1 MSKRLLIDA
10 RQIEETRVITTT
22 NDFIDDFE
30 YEVHSRRQLKGNI
43 YLARVTRVEPSLQ
56 AAFVEYGGN
65 RQGFLAFSEIHPDYY
80 RIPVED
86 RQKLIAEVSAK
97 TDEELNINNNIS
109 DENEDD
115 VSEEELRKVKRN
127 LYRNYKI
134 QEVIARRQI
143 LLVQVVKEERGTKG
157 AALTT
162 YISIA
167 GRYCVL
173 MPNTPRG
180 GGVSRKIANVT
191 DRRRLKSVVENLDV
205 SPGMAVIVRT
215 AGSKRTKLE
224 IKRDYLNS
232 IAIWENVK
240 NLTLESNAPFLIHEE
255 GSLVKRAIRDL
266 YHSDID
272 EVLVE
277 GLEAYRSCKD
287 YMKAL
292 MPSHA
297 KKVQQYNDEKIP
309 LFQKYKLDAQLSD
322 IFNPRVTLKSGGY
335 LIIDQTEALVAVDVN
350 SGKATRERSIE
361 DTALKT
367 NLEAAEEFARQAR
380 LRDLSGLVVIDF
392 IDMEESKNRITI
404 EKKLKDAMRKDRARI
419 QIGEI
424 SSFGLLELSRQR
436 LRPSVVESSS
446 ELCSHCGGSGRI
458 QSIEVSA
465 IQILRSIEEEGSDEK
480 NIGVNIH
487 AHSNVILHILNNKRV
502 QLNEIETR
510 YDIVIQ
516 FINDNSFIP
525 PLKKIETIQKP
536 NLNKANPN
544 KPNPNK
550 PNPNPNPNKPN
561 PNLNPNKPN
570 PNKPNPNKPKL
581 EIAENKEL
589 STSDEDENQRRKK
602 RGRRIGRRK
611 KKFDDQAFPEINIKE
626 EKEDDKSEDKSEDK
640 SDFHPNQ
647 LIPNQDIK
655 ARQPRRNYKKKD
667 NSQIKDDDLDKK
679 SLIDENTMKQEN
691 KKNVKKS
698 IVSSNKKTKLEETI
712 EDKVNKD
719 KVKSDG
725 NVNLREI
732 KTSAP
737 IEVNK
742 VDEKSDSKKPKKKGW
757 WST

>member
-22 NDFIDDFE
+22 NDIIDDFE

-56 AAFVEYGGN
+56 AAFIEYGGN

-86 RQKLIAEVSAK
+86 KKKLIAEASAQ
-97 TDEELNINNNIS
+97 TDEDLKLIENINEDS
-109 DENEDD
+109 ALDYNEED
-115 VSEEELRKVKRN
+115 LKKVKKS

-180 GGVSRKIANVT
+180 GGVSRKISNIT
-191 DRRRLKSVVENLDV
+191 DRKRLKKVVDELDV
-205 SPGMAVIVRT
+205 PTGMAVIVRT
-215 AGSKRTKLE
+215 AGSKRTKTE
-224 IKRDYLNS
+224 IKRDYSNS
-232 IAIWENVK
+232 TSIWENVK

-266 YHSDID
+266 YHSDIN
-272 EVLVE
+272 EVLVD
-277 GLEAYRSCKD
+277 GNEAYKTCKN
-287 YMKAL
+287 YMKSL

-297 KKVQQYNDEKIP
+297 KKVQQYNDDKNP
-309 LFQKYKLDAQLSD
+309 LFQKYKVDSQLHD
-322 IFNPRVTLKSGGY
+322 IFNPKVTLKSGGY

-380 LRDLSGLVVIDF
+380 LRDLSGLIVIDF
-392 IDMEESKNRITI
+392 IDMEENKNRINV
-404 EKKLKDAMRKDRARI
+404 EKKLKETMRKDRARI

-424 SSFGLLELSRQR
+424 SNFGLLELSRQR

-446 ELCSHCGGSGRI
+446 ELCPHCGGSGRI

-465 IQILRSIEEEGSDEK
+465 IQILRSIEEECSSEE
-480 NIGVNIH
+480 NMAISVS
-487 AHSNVILHILNNKRV
+487 AHSDIIIHILNNKRSH
-502 QLNEIETR
+502 LNEIEIR
-510 YDIVIQ
+510 YGISIN
-516 FINDNSFIP
+516 FINDNTIIP
-525 PLKKIETIQKP
+525 PLR
-536 NLNKANPN
+536 
-544 KPNPNK
+544 
-550 PNPNPNPNKPN
+550 
-561 PNLNPNKPN
+561 
-570 PNKPNPNKPKL
+570 KL
-581 EIAENKEL
+581 EVIKKNNFKQNNSTENKQDTSSSDNDEKQIRKKRSKRPVKKRRKEENKTKIDNSSNSTDEDKNDKVKETALDENKEL
-589 STSDEDENQRRKK
+589 EPDKDNTKK
-602 RGRRIGRRK
+602 IDAKQKNTK
-611 KKFDDQAFPEINIKE
+611 KKIIQKSKTKIDTKIKN
-626 EKEDDKSEDKSEDK
+626 EKDKLGKT
-640 SDFHPNQ
+640 
-647 LIPNQDIK
+647 
-655 ARQPRRNYKKKD
+655 A
-667 NSQIKDDDLDKK
+667 
-679 SLIDENTMKQEN
+679 EN
-691 KKNVKKS
+691 K
-698 IVSSNKKTKLEETI
+698 IDLRKTQ
-712 EDKVNKD
+712 
-719 KVKSDG
+719 S
-725 NVNLREI
+725 
-732 KTSAP
+732 SAP
-737 IEVNK
+737 IEIMK
-742 VDEKSDSKKPKKKGW
+742 VDGKLNSDKTKKKGW

>member
-22 NDFIDDFE
+22 NDIIDDFE

-56 AAFVEYGGN
+56 AAFIEYGGN

-86 RQKLIAEVSAK
+86 KKKLIAEASAQ
-97 TDEELNINNNIS
+97 TDEELKLIENING
-109 DENEDD
+109 DNELDFN
-115 VSEEELRKVKRN
+115 EEDLKKVKKN

-180 GGVSRKIANVT
+180 GGVSRKIANIT
-191 DRRRLKSVVENLDV
+191 DRKRLKKVVDELDV
-205 SPGMAVIVRT
+205 PTGMAVIVRT
-215 AGSKRTKLE
+215 AGSKRTKTE
-224 IKRDYLNS
+224 IKRDYSNS
-232 IAIWENVK
+232 TSIWENVK

-272 EVLVE
+272 EVLVD
-277 GLEAYRSCKD
+277 GNEAYKTCKN
-287 YMKAL
+287 YMKSL

-297 KKVQQYNDEKIP
+297 KKVQQYNDDKNP
-309 LFQKYKLDAQLSD
+309 LFQKYKVDSQLHD
-322 IFNPRVTLKSGGY
+322 IFNPKVTLKSGGY

-380 LRDLSGLVVIDF
+380 LRDLSGLIVIDF
-392 IDMEESKNRITI
+392 IDMEENKNRINV
-404 EKKLKDAMRKDRARI
+404 EKKLKETMRKDRARI

-424 SSFGLLELSRQR
+424 SNFGLLELSRQR
-436 LRPSVVESSS
+436 LRPSIVENSS
-446 ELCSHCGGSGRI
+446 ELCPHCGGSGRI

-465 IQILRSIEEEGSDEK
+465 IQILRSIEEECSSEE
-480 NIGVNIH
+480 NMAISVS
-487 AHSNVILHILNNKRV
+487 AHSDIIIHILNNKRSH
-502 QLNEIETR
+502 LNEIEIR
-510 YDIVIQ
+510 YGISIN
-516 FINDNSFIP
+516 FINDNTIIP
-525 PLKKIETIQKP
+525 PLKKLEVTKKNDFKQNNSTEDKKDTTSSDNDEKQIKKKRSKRPVKKRRKEENQTKINNFSNSTDKAKNDKVKETAS
-536 NLNKANPN
+536 N
-544 KPNPNK
+544 
-550 PNPNPNPNKPN
+550 
-561 PNLNPNKPN
+561 
-570 PNKPNPNKPKL
+570 
-581 EIAENKEL
+581 ENKEL
-589 STSDEDENQRRKK
+589 KTDKDNTKNINAKQKNP
-602 RGRRIGRRK
+602 K
-611 KKFDDQAFPEINIKE
+611 KKIIRKSKTKTDTKIKNDQ
-626 EKEDDKSEDKSEDK
+626 DK
-640 SDFHPNQ
+640 
-647 LIPNQDIK
+647 
-655 ARQPRRNYKKKD
+655 
-667 NSQIKDDDLDKK
+667 LDKTAVDK
-679 SLIDENTMKQEN
+679 IDLR
-691 KKNVKKS
+691 
-698 IVSSNKKTKLEETI
+698 KTQ
-712 EDKVNKD
+712 
-719 KVKSDG
+719 S
-725 NVNLREI
+725 
-732 KTSAP
+732 SAP
-737 IEVNK
+737 IEIMK
-742 VDEKSDSKKPKKKGW
+742 VDGKLNSDKTKKKGW

>member
-22 NDFIDDFE
+22 NDIIDDFE

-56 AAFVEYGGN
+56 AAFIEYGGN

-86 RQKLIAEVSAK
+86 KKKLIAEASAQ
-97 TDEELNINNNIS
+97 TDEDLKLIENINEDS
-109 DENEDD
+109 ALDYNEED
-115 VSEEELRKVKRN
+115 LKKVKKS

-180 GGVSRKIANVT
+180 GGVSRKIANIT
-191 DRRRLKSVVENLDV
+191 DRKRLKKVVDELDV
-205 SPGMAVIVRT
+205 PTGMAVIVRT
-215 AGSKRTKLE
+215 AGSKRTKTE
-224 IKRDYLNS
+224 IKRDYSNS
-232 IAIWENVK
+232 TSIWENVK

-272 EVLVE
+272 EVLVD
-277 GLEAYRSCKD
+277 GNEAYKTCKN
-287 YMKAL
+287 YMKSL

-297 KKVQQYNDEKIP
+297 KKVQQYNDDKNP
-309 LFQKYKLDAQLSD
+309 LFQKYKVDSQLHD
-322 IFNPRVTLKSGGY
+322 IFNPKVTLKSGGY

-380 LRDLSGLVVIDF
+380 LRDLSGLIVIDF
-392 IDMEESKNRITI
+392 IDMEENKNRINV
-404 EKKLKDAMRKDRARI
+404 EKKLKETMRKDRARI

-424 SSFGLLELSRQR
+424 SNFGLLELSRQR
-436 LRPSVVESSS
+436 LRPSIVENSS
-446 ELCSHCGGSGRI
+446 ELCPHCGGSGRI

-465 IQILRSIEEEGSDEK
+465 IQILRSIEEECSSEE
-480 NIGVNIH
+480 NMAISVS
-487 AHSNVILHILNNKRV
+487 AHSDIIIHILNNKRSH
-502 QLNEIETR
+502 LNEIEIR
-510 YDIVIQ
+510 YGISIN
-516 FINDNSFIP
+516 FINDNTIIP
-525 PLKKIETIQKP
+525 PLKKLEVIKKNNFKQNNSTENKQDTSSSDNDEKQIRKKRSKRPVKKRRKEENKTKIDNSSNSTDEDKNDKVKETA
-536 NLNKANPN
+536 LD
-544 KPNPNK
+544 
-550 PNPNPNPNKPN
+550 
-561 PNLNPNKPN
+561 
-570 PNKPNPNKPKL
+570 
-581 EIAENKEL
+581 ENKEL
-589 STSDEDENQRRKK
+589 EPDKDNTKK
-602 RGRRIGRRK
+602 IDAKQKNTK
-611 KKFDDQAFPEINIKE
+611 KKIIRRSKTKTDTKIKN
-626 EKEDDKSEDKSEDK
+626 EKDKPGKKAEDK
-640 SDFHPNQ
+640 
-647 LIPNQDIK
+647 I
-655 ARQPRRNYKKKD
+655 
-667 NSQIKDDDLDKK
+667 DLR
-679 SLIDENTMKQEN
+679 
-691 KKNVKKS
+691 
-698 IVSSNKKTKLEETI
+698 KTQ
-712 EDKVNKD
+712 
-719 KVKSDG
+719 S
-725 NVNLREI
+725 
-732 KTSAP
+732 SAP
-737 IEVNK
+737 IEIMK
-742 VDEKSDSKKPKKKGW
+742 VDGKLNSDKTKKKGW

>member
-10 RQIEETRVITTT
+10 RQTEETRVITTT
-22 NDFIDDFE
+22 NDVIDDFE

-97 TDEELNINNNIS
+97 TDEELNINQNIS

-180 GGVSRKIANVT
+180 GGVSRKIANIT

-205 SPGMAVIVRT
+205 SEGMAVIVRT
-215 AGSKRTKLE
+215 AGSKRTKVE

-232 IAIWENVK
+232 MATWENVK
-240 NLTLESNAPFLIHEE
+240 KLTLESNAPFLIHEE

-277 GLEAYRSCKD
+277 GIEAYRSCKD
-287 YMKAL
+287 YMKSL

-309 LFQKYKLDAQLSD
+309 LFQKYKLDAQLTD

-335 LIIDQTEALVAVDVN
+335 LIIDQTEALVAIDVN

-361 DTALKT
+361 NTALKT

-392 IDMEESKNRITI
+392 IDMEEIKNRNNI
-404 EKKLKDAMRKDRARI
+404 EKKLKEAMRKDRARI

-436 LRPSVVESSS
+436 IRPSVVESSS

-465 IQILRSIEEEGSDEK
+465 VQILRSIEEEGSDEK
-480 NIGVNIH
+480 NIGIKIH
-487 AHSNVILHILNNKRV
+487 THSSVILHILNNKRI
-502 QLNEIETR
+502 QLSEIETR
-510 YDIVIQ
+510 YNIIIQ
-516 FINDNSFIP
+516 FINDNSLIP
-525 PLKKIETIQKP
+525 PLKRIETIQKP
-536 NLNKANPN
+536 NL
-544 KPNPNK
+544 
-550 PNPNPNPNKPN
+550 
-561 PNLNPNKPN
+561 NKPN
-570 PNKPNPNKPKL
+570 PNKPNPNKPNP
-581 EIAENKEL
+581 ETIENKEL
-589 STSDEDENQRRKK
+589 IVSDEDENQKRKK

-611 KKFDDQAFPEINIKE
+611 QRFDEQMPIENSVKE
-626 EKEDDKSEDKSEDK
+626 EVTEEKTVKESSVGD
-640 SDFHPNQ
+640 
-647 LIPNQDIK
+647 IQDIK
-655 ARQPRRNYKKKD
+655 NQNIKTPQLKRND
-667 NSQIKDDDLDKK
+667 Q
-679 SLIDENTMKQEN
+679 
-691 KKNVKKS
+691 KKNVKQIKNNNLNKEKQIDES
-698 IVSSNKKTKLEETI
+698 ITIENNKKTIKKVVAPKNKKIQSENIATEKVQKEEV
-712 EDKVNKD
+712 KNK
-719 KVKSDG
+719 KIAQ
-725 NVNLREI
+725 LREV
-732 KTSAP
+732 KTSSP
-737 IEVNK
+737 IEVVK
-742 VDEKSDSKKPKKKGW
+742 VDEGSNSTKPKKKGW